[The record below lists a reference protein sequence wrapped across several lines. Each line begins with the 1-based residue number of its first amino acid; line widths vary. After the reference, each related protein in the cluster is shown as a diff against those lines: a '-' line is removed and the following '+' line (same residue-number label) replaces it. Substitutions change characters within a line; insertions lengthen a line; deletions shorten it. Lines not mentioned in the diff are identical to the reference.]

1 MQDGFLGKTLVLMK
15 ILVKI
20 NDIYGNQS
28 ETGLLSTHSGLPQ
41 RNQEALGTTIKLGSL
56 LELN

>member
-1 MQDGFLGKTLVLMK
+1 MEELSNNMQDGFLGKTLVLMK

-41 RNQEALGTTIKLGSL
+41 YKPWETKKL
-56 LELN
+56 